1 MFALFT
7 DYGRLE
13 RNFSNISQI
22 FCPICRY
29 CRANFRQHK
38 IKASKASLFRFGVM
52 ILGENNLECRH
63 YASVVRVRTDDVW
76 RSYQLV
82 LRREEP
88 GSPLPILRRLLG
100 SDRPR
105 CALGR
110 GLIQVLEFSVGIK
123 YQLCVMGSNQSHCV
137 LGFIDLTFRLQ
148 SFQLLQ
154 NQLCPIIV
162 KPMISKGL
170 FLALNH

>member
-1 MFALFT
+1 MHQLTCDGPMYKRKGQCAMFALFT
-7 DYGRLE
+7 DYGRLV
-13 RNFSNISQI
+13 RNNISQI
-22 FCPICRY
+22 FCQICRY

-52 ILGENNLECRH
+52 ILGENNLEYRH

-137 LGFIDLTFRLQ
+137 FGVYRSNLQ
-148 SFQLLQ
+148 VIEFS
-154 NQLCPIIV
+154 V
-162 KPMISKGL
+162 
-170 FLALNH
+170 AT